1 MEDDDDNYIP
11 TAEALAFIDKA
22 EKLEASFQPLPA
34 GFYRRQSMACRKKKQ
49 PKKKQM
55 KLKQAVKNMTKPPV
69 NFQGA
74 PLDKCTVI
82 PELDN
87 KPVFIHGNY
96 DKAWRKCQKESH
108 CIASSVGKKCCPDCF
123 LRPCSAIL
131 LEHKMEVDSCTVTEL
146 ARMSEEEHREK
157 LRRYYRAQMTKL
169 QGKRCILRQMP
180 NNESLPACAKR
191 VTAKIARIEAGGYD
205 SLLDDQ
211 NGTYPF
217 TTKSKLLAQP
227 SSGDEDEESEEEW
240 DGLLG
245 SDGLLQTQ
253 GF

>member
-1 MEDDDDNYIP
+1 
-11 TAEALAFIDKA
+11 
-22 EKLEASFQPLPA
+22 
-34 GFYRRQSMACRKKKQ
+34 
-49 PKKKQM
+49 
-55 KLKQAVKNMTKPPV
+55 
-69 NFQGA
+69 
-74 PLDKCTVI
+74 
-82 PELDN
+82 
-87 KPVFIHGNY
+87 
-96 DKAWRKCQKESH
+96 
-108 CIASSVGKKCCPDCF
+108 
-123 LRPCSAIL
+123 
-131 LEHKMEVDSCTVTEL
+131 MEVDSCTVTEL

-169 QGKRCILRQMP
+169 QGKRYILRQMP

-191 VTAKIARIEAGGYD
+191 VTAKIARIEAGGCD